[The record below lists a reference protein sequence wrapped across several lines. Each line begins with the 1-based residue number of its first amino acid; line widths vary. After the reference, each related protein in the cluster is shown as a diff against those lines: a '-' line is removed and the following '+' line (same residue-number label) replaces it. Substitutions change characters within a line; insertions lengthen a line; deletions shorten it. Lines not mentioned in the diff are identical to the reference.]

1 MNIKQQ
7 ILNRE
12 GKHSVIHYFFDF
24 IMAVIMFMSLPFYY
38 WNNGR
43 YPPSGN
49 WVLCGMGNMGSY
61 VYLIVEA
68 V

>member
-12 GKHSVIHYFFDF
+12 GKHSVIHYFLFYNGSNY
-24 IMAVIMFMSLPFYY
+24 VYVTSFYY

>member
-1 MNIKQQ
+1 MHKIS
-7 ILNRE
+7 NRIFE
-12 GKHSVIHYFFDF
+12 IFFKKTLDF
-24 IMAVIMFMSLPFYY
+24 LLAGFYY